1 MVGHVLGGD
10 VDSGGFLLQNGGL
23 LGWAIILLLCW
34 GQRPGQLFM
43 ACKLCLPR
51 PTSLWEVMRNRTW

>member
-10 VDSGGFLLQNGGL
+10 VDSDGFLLQNGVL
-23 LGWAIILLLCW
+23 LGWAIIGILCW

-43 ACKLCLPR
+43 ACKLYVPR
-51 PTSLWEVMRNRTW
+51 ATKSMRGSEG